1 MARGYMVAPVFSL
14 LLLSAGCS
22 PSRNPELTRE
32 MPSPPAKV
40 RAARVKLQE
49 GKQAYKLSGTV
60 RSVTTS
66 PLSSKI
72 MGNVLEIPVRPGD
85 RIKAGQLLAV
95 IDSRDAEAMVLKSEA
110 GKQEAQ
116 MALQEIEKSL
126 EGARSNL
133 RLASSTLKRYEFLA
147 AQKSVSPQEFDEVQ
161 SRQRAAE
168 ASLDA
173 LEARKQQVI
182 HKIQQAESD
191 VNSSQALQ
199 SYAQI
204 RSPFNGVVTQRLA
217 EPGSLAVPGMLLL
230 IVEKTDR
237 YRLEVPIE
245 ESRVSQIKSG
255 QKVLVRIEALG
266 LQNSPASVSEIQPA
280 ADPASRT
287 YLAKIDL
294 PPQPQLRSGM
304 YGEALFEGRPRQ
316 GIWIDPESVVRHGQ
330 LEGIYVIERDN
341 VLRLR
346 LIKLGETT
354 PLGIE
359 VLSGLEGGETYVPRN
374 IQGLQEGDRVEVLNR
389 SSDGSAEASQ

>member
-1 MARGYMVAPVFSL
+1 MARGYILVSIFSL
-14 LLLSAGCS
+14 LLFSGGCS
-22 PSRNPELTRE
+22 ASRERE
-32 MPSPPAKV
+32 FNHETSSPPVKVHAAMAKS
-40 RAARVKLQE
+40 QE
-49 GKQAYKLSGTV
+49 GKQTYKFSGSI

-72 MGNVLEIPVRPGD
+72 TGKVLEVRVRVGD

-95 IDSRDAEAMVLKSEA
+95 IDSRDAEAMVQKSEA

-126 EGARSNL
+126 EAARAN
-133 RLASSTLKRYEFLA
+133 RQLASSTLKRYELLA

-161 SRQRAAE
+161 TRQRAAE
-168 ASLDA
+168 ASFGA
-173 LEARKQQVI
+173 LEARKEQVI

-191 VNSSQALQ
+191 VNSSEALR

-204 RSPFNGVVTQRLA
+204 RSPFNGIVTQRLA
-217 EPGSLAVPGMLLL
+217 EPGSLAIPGMPLL
-230 IVEKTDR
+230 IVEETDR

-245 ESRVSQIKSG
+245 ESRVSQIKTG

-266 LQNSPASVSEIQPA
+266 LENSQASVSEIQPT

-287 YLAKIDL
+287 YLAKMDL
-294 PPQPQLRSGM
+294 PPHPQLRSGM

-316 GIWIDPESVVRHGQ
+316 GIWISPESVVRHGQ
-330 LEGIYVIERDN
+330 LEGVYVIERDN
-341 VLRLR
+341 ILRLR
-346 LIKLGETT
+346 LIKLGEAT

-359 VLSGLEGGETYVPRN
+359 VLSGLEGSETYVSRN
-374 IQGLQEGDRVEVLNR
+374 VQSLREGDRVEVLNR
-389 SSDGSAEASQ
+389 VEVSQ

>member
-1 MARGYMVAPVFSL
+1 
-14 LLLSAGCS
+14 
-22 PSRNPELTRE
+22 
-32 MPSPPAKV
+32 
-40 RAARVKLQE
+40 
-49 GKQAYKLSGTV
+49 
-60 RSVTTS
+60 
-66 PLSSKI
+66 
-72 MGNVLEIPVRPGD
+72 VLEIRVRVGD

-95 IDSRDAEAMVLKSEA
+95 IDSRDVEAMAQKSEA
-110 GKQEAQ
+110 GKLEAQ

-126 EGARSNL
+126 EAARAN
-133 RLASSTLKRYEFLA
+133 RQLASSTLKRYELLA

-161 SRQRAAE
+161 TRQRVAE
-168 ASLDA
+168 ASLEA

-191 VNSSQALQ
+191 VNSSEALR

-204 RSPFNGVVTQRLA
+204 RSPFNGIVTQRLA
-217 EPGSLAVPGMLLL
+217 EPGSLAVAGMPLL
-230 IVEKTDR
+230 IVEETDR

-255 QKVLVRIEALG
+255 QKVLVRVAALG
-266 LQNSPASVSEIQPA
+266 LENSRSSVSEIQPA

-294 PPQPQLRSGM
+294 PPHPQLRSGM
-304 YGEALFEGRPRQ
+304 YGEALFEGRPRP

-330 LEGIYVIERDN
+330 LEGVYVIEKGN
-341 VLRLR
+341 ILKLR

-374 IQGLQEGDRVEVLNR
+374 IQSLQEGDRVEVPNQ
-389 SSDGSAEASQ
+389 SSDGSVEASQ